1 MAAIG
6 INVNKDGLWSVNL
19 DRFEWTALKADG
31 HQVTKINDEWKYAQ
45 TKAGD
50 FSFTA
55 TAVGT
60 QFLNAQQNWS
70 LQCGEVYYYLVL
82 DYKITK
88 NVQGVDNGF
97 ILNGRGFALNQPIN
111 LVKGTSHGFS
121 QGKMMGVF
129 SVDCA

>member
-19 DRFEWTALKADG
+19 DRFEWTALKADK
-31 HQVTKINDEWKYAQ
+31 HQVTKVNDEWKYAQ

-70 LQCGEVYYYLVL
+70 LKCGKVYYYLIL
-82 DYKITK
+82 DYTPT
-88 NVQGVDNGF
+88 GDGF

-111 LVKGTSHGFS
+111 LVDGTSVGFS
-121 QGKMMGVF
+121 QGKMMGVY
-129 SVDCA
+129 SIDCA